1 MAPSELPEAPTAPPP
16 ASEIS
21 GAAAGR
27 GNRSFEIVKG
37 KRQERPEDED
47 ETPIAAVTLPQ
58 SITQEEENSELRSRF
73 GVESLPS
80 IDKKHAS
87 LQLAQSAGATGPD
100 RARTGLKILFVLLVL
115 AAIGVGA
122 AYSMGMLDPYLNK

>member
-1 MAPSELPEAPTAPPP
+1 MAPAELPVAPPP
-16 ASEIS
+16 QDEVAI
-21 GAAAGR
+21 GAAASR

-37 KRQERPEDED
+37 KREEKPHEEHED

-73 GVESLPS
+73 GVDSLPS

-100 RARTGLKILFVLLVL
+100 RARRGLKIFLMLVVM
-115 AAIGVGA
+115 AAIGVGV
-122 AYSMGMLDPYLNK
+122 AYSMGVLDPYLNK

>member
-1 MAPSELPEAPTAPPP
+1 MAPAELPQAPPDN
-16 ASEIS
+16 E
-21 GAAAGR
+21 AALAATAGR

-37 KRQERPEDED
+37 SRQEKPPEHED

-73 GVESLPS
+73 GVDSLPS

-100 RARTGLKILFVLLVL
+100 RARKGLKVLLILVGL
-115 AAIGVGA
+115 AALVAGA
-122 AYSMGMLDPYLNK
+122 AYSMGMLDSVLGK